1 MASIRTK
8 NQMKEFSRKYYLS
21 AGECNPQAELPM
33 PLLLTRII
41 DIATHHANAWGV
53 GYAHLIRNRHAWVLS
68 RLTVEMTQWP
78 RVDEDYTLITWIED
92 YNNHFSQRVFE
103 VQNHDGTPI
112 GYARTIW
119 MVIDLDKRTAVDMAS
134 LAYIR
139 ENVHDR
145 PCPIEPQSRL
155 RYVDE
160 GREVNHTFG
169 YVECDFNRH
178 VNTVRYL
185 ELIMNQL
192 ELSYYD
198 NRWLKRL
205 EMAFVK
211 ETHYGEHATMR
222 IAEQAPDDWRINI
235 LVDDADHVRT
245 RLVFDRR

>member
-1 MASIRTK
+1 
-8 NQMKEFSRKYYLS
+8 MKEYSRKYYLS

-53 GYAHLIRNRHAWVLS
+53 GYAHLIKNRQAWVLS
-68 RLTVEMTQWP
+68 RVTVEMARWP
-78 RVDEDYTLITWIED
+78 HVNEDYTIFTWIED

-103 VQNHDGTPI
+103 VQDQDGNPI

-119 MVIDLDKRTAVDMAS
+119 MVIDLDKRTAVDIAS

-145 PCPIEPQSRL
+145 PCPIEPQTRL
-155 RYVDE
+155 RPIVE
-160 GREVNHTFG
+160 GRETEHDFG
-169 YVECDFNRH
+169 YVECDLNQH

-185 ELIMNQL
+185 ELIMNQFD
-192 ELSYYD
+192 LSYYD
-198 NRWLKRL
+198 KNVPRRL

-211 ETHYGEHATMR
+211 ETHYGEHATLR

-245 RLVFDRR
+245 RLLFEKR

>member
-1 MASIRTK
+1 V
-8 NQMKEFSRKYYLS
+8 KEFSRRYYLS

-53 GYAHLIRNRHAWVLS
+53 GYAHLISNRRAWVLS
-68 RLTVEMTQWP
+68 RVTVEMMRWP
-78 RVDEDYTLITWIED
+78 RVDEDYTVITWIED

-103 VQNHDGTPI
+103 VQDGEGQPI

-119 MVIDLDKRTAVDMAS
+119 MVIDLDKRTGVDITS
-134 LAYIR
+134 LSYIR

-155 RYVDE
+155 RPMTE
-160 GREVNHTFG
+160 GRDVDHTFG

-192 ELSYYD
+192 DLSYYD
-198 NRWLKRL
+198 NHWLRRL

-211 ETHYGEHATMR
+211 ETHYGEQATLR
-222 IAEQAPDDWRINI
+222 IVEQAPDDWRINI
-235 LVDDADHVRT
+235 MADGADHVRT
-245 RLVFDRR
+245 RLVFEKR